1 MAITEITPTAVSLDT
16 LFTIGG
22 TTGTAINAA
31 DTMEIPYPKQG
42 HLLVVIL
49 SSNNATAPTFTAGYG
64 VAAGLG
70 NLTMTA
76 VANGVLNG
84 YVFSSDRLLVKTG
97 DGASALKGC
106 LQIAWAAS
114 SAGYLAAYYL
124 P

>member
-31 DTMEIPYPKQG
+31 NTMEIPYPKQG
-42 HLLVVIL
+42 KLLVVIL
-49 SSNNATAPTFTAGYG
+49 SSNAATAPTFTKGYG
-64 VAAGLG
+64 VAGKA
-70 NLTMTA
+70 LTMTA
-76 VANGVLNG
+76 VGSGVLNG
-84 YVFSSDRLLVKTG
+84 YIFSSDRVVVKTG
-97 DGASALKGC
+97 DGSSAFKGC
-106 LQIAWAAS
+106 LQITWAGS

>member
-1 MAITEITPTAVSLDT
+1 MAITEIVPATVSLDT

-31 DTMEIPYPKQG
+31 NTMEIPYPKQG
-42 HLLVVIL
+42 KLLVVIL

-64 VAAGLG
+64 VAGKA
-70 NLTMTA
+70 LTMTA

-84 YVFSSDRLLVKTG
+84 YVFSSDRVVVATG

-106 LQIAWAAS
+106 LQIAWAGS